1 MKEIVAITGGIG
13 AGKSVVSR
21 VLRALGYPVYD
32 CDSRAK
38 ALMDCDAAIK
48 ARLAGEIA
56 REVICDDAI
65 DRAALARIV
74 FADSFKLAKLN
85 AIVHEAVRLD
95 IADWVSR
102 QSAHRVFV
110 ETAILYQSGLNRMVD
125 AEWRVTAPEELRI
138 ERVMARNGLSADAVR
153 ARIESQRF
161 EPAPDEP
168 RPALHELL
176 NDGITPLLPQ
186 IEGLLGE

>member
-74 FADSFKLAKLN
+74 FADSVKLAKLN

-95 IADWVSR
+95 IAAWVSR
-102 QSAHRVFV
+102 QSSPRVFV

-125 AEWRVTAPEELRI
+125 AEWRVTAPEQLRI
-138 ERVMARNGLSADAVR
+138 ERVMARNGLSAETVR
-153 ARIESQRF
+153 ARIDSQRF

-168 RPALHELL
+168 HPALHELL
-176 NDGITPLLPQ
+176 NDGITPLLPR
-186 IEGLLGE
+186 IEGLLAE

>member
-32 CDSRAK
+32 SDSRAK
-38 ALMDCDAAIK
+38 ALMDSDAAIK
-48 ARLAGEIA
+48 ERLAVEIA
-56 REVICDDAI
+56 REVICGDAI

-74 FADSFKLAKLN
+74 FADSVKLAKLN

-95 IADWVSR
+95 IAGWVRR
-102 QSAHRVFV
+102 QSARRVFV

-125 AEWRVTAPEELRI
+125 AEWRVTAPEALRI

-168 RPALHELL
+168 GPELHELL
-176 NDGITPLLPQ
+176 NDGATPLLPQ
-186 IEGLLGE
+186 IEALLGA

>member
-125 AEWRVTAPEELRI
+125 AEWRVTAPEQLRI

-176 NDGITPLLPQ
+176 NDGVTPLLPR

>member
-32 CDSRAK
+32 SDSRAK
-38 ALMDCDAAIK
+38 ALMDSDAAIK
-48 ARLAGEIA
+48 ERLAVEIA
-56 REVICDDAI
+56 REVICGDAI

-74 FADSFKLAKLN
+74 FADSVKLAKLN

-95 IADWVSR
+95 IAGWVSR
-102 QSAHRVFV
+102 QSASRVFV

-125 AEWRVTAPEELRI
+125 AEWRVTAPEVLRI

-168 RPALHELL
+168 RPELHELL
-176 NDGITPLLPQ
+176 NDGVTPLLPQ
-186 IEGLLGE
+186 IEALLGA

>member
-1 MKEIVAITGGIG
+1 MKDIVAITGGIG

-56 REVICDDAI
+56 REVICDGAI

-74 FADSFKLAKLN
+74 FADSVKLAKLN

-95 IADWVSR
+95 ITDLVSR
-102 QSAHRVFV
+102 QSSPRVFV

-125 AEWRVTAPEELRI
+125 AEWRVTAPEQLRI
-138 ERVMARNGLSADAVR
+138 ERVMARNGLSAEAVR

-176 NDGITPLLPQ
+176 NDGVTPLLPQ